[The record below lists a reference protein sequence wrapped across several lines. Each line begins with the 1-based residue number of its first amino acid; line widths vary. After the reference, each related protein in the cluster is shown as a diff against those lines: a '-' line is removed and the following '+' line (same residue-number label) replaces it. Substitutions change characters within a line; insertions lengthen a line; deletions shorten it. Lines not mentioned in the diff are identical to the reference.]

1 MTVEIVDPA
10 TGLVT
15 YRHELMGAADIEQR
29 LQAAAEAFPG
39 WADRALQETGAIVR
53 QIAAQLRARRDD
65 LQQAMTHEMGKL
77 KAEALAEVDN

>member
-29 LQAAAEAFPG
+29 LQAAADAFPAG
-39 WADRALQETGAIVR
+39 LITRCRIAVPSCAGSLRSCARAVTICS
-53 QIAAQLRARRDD
+53 RR
-65 LQQAMTHEMGKL
+65 
-77 KAEALAEVDN
+77 